1 METSLSNLNLSRQS
15 LPLSFHTNPPS
26 ISPPIS
32 SLSFKLTPPPHFP
45 KTCVKSSCLSSISS
59 NLSRPI
65 PQLKPLE
72 IPSFNPL
79 SLLKTTAI
87 VTLTATAVLFA
98 RFNIRPAIANPVAE
112 TVSNVEAAAV
122 EQGAVSD
129 EEKEK
134 NLELL
139 VNDSPGDVQALKNL
153 MEIKIK
159 NKKVGEA
166 TGILDKLMALEPE
179 DKEWPLL
186 KSHLFV
192 YSGDVESAKKGFN
205 EILSKDPLR
214 VEAYH
219 GLVMA
224 ASQDESSPELEEVE
238 KRIREGAELV
248 KKENRMEDF
257 RDFMLLLAQVQVF
270 QGGFDDALEIYQG
283 LVKEEPMDFRPYL
296 CQSIIYSLMGKK
308 KEAEDSFRKYKRL
321 VPDGHPYAQYFD
333 DNLNATKLFSQ
344 KMENERRGASV

>member
-1 METSLSNLNLSRQS
+1 METTLSKLTLSHHS
-15 LPLSFHTNPPS
+15 LPLPFHPHRPS
-26 ISPPIS
+26 LSHPISPFSLKPHFSKSSIKISS
-32 SLSFKLTPPPHFP
+32 SLSSFST
-45 KTCVKSSCLSSISS
+45 
-59 NLSRPI
+59 NLSTPI
-65 PQLKPLE
+65 PKHKPLQV
-72 IPSFNPL
+72 PSFNPF
-79 SLLKTTAI
+79 SLLKTSAI
-87 VTLTATAVLFA
+87 VTLTATAILFA
-98 RFNIRPAIANPVAE
+98 RFHVKPAVANPV
-112 TVSNVEAAAV
+112 SNTTLEEAAV
-122 EQGAVSD
+122 KEEVVSD

-134 NLELL
+134 TLEMFL
-139 VNDSPGDVQALKNL
+139 NDHPSDVEALKNL

-159 NKKVGEA
+159 NKKVQEA
-166 TGILDKLMALEPE
+166 TGIIDKLIVLEPE
-179 DKEWPLL
+179 DKELPLL
-186 KSHLFV
+186 KSHIFC

-205 EILSKDPLR
+205 EILDKDPLR

-248 KKENRMEDF
+248 KKENRMEEF

-270 QGGFDDALEIYQG
+270 QGDFDDALVIYQD

-308 KEAEDSFRKYKRL
+308 NEAENSFRKYKTL
-321 VPDGHPYAQYFD
+321 VPEGHPYAQYFD

-344 KMENERRGASV
+344 KMENERKRASV